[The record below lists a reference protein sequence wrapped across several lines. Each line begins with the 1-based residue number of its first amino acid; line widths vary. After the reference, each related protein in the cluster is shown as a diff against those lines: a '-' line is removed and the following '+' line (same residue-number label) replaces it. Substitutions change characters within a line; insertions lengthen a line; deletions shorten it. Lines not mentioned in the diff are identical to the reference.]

1 MYGVPSD
8 LDLSRFEGATLGF
21 VTLAKFQ
28 IAFHFD
34 PHAVLTVEG
43 KWCLLDSAGR
53 VLDQSTDSGERD
65 AYRVHRCIGER
76 VTAAL
81 AEPPE
86 SVALTFESGCTLR
99 VTDSSREYESFHIE
113 PGDIH
118 I

>member
-1 MYGVPSD
+1 MYGVPAD
-8 LDLSRFEGATLGF
+8 LDLSCFEGATLDL
-21 VTLAKFQ
+21 VALAKFQ
-28 IAFHFD
+28 VAFHFE

-43 KWCLLDSAGR
+43 KWSLLDPAGT
-53 VLDQSTDSGERD
+53 VLDQSTASDERD

-76 VTAAL
+76 VTAAR

-86 SVALTFESGCTLR
+86 SIALTFESGCTLR
-99 VTDSSREYESFHIE
+99 VTDDRREYESFHIE